1 MVSVVPEGFGVFSD
15 SRRMES
21 YGRREGGRADAVAI
35 SLVRRFHAPAPK
47 IVSDLFSARRDH
59 LPSWASPYRA
69 LHSPGDIP
77 P

>member
-1 MVSVVPEGFGVFSD
+1 MVSVAPERFGVFSD

-21 YGRREGGRADAVAI
+21 YGRREGGRADAAAI
-35 SLVRRFHAPAPK
+35 SLVRRFHAPASK

-59 LPSWASPYRA
+59 LPSRASPFRA
-69 LHSPGDIP
+69 LHRPGDIP